1 MVYESAGSDVAP
13 GAARAHEA
21 RYWHRMDDGRVQCD
35 LCPRKCHLRPGQRGF
50 CFVRENRGGELVCT
64 TYGRSSGFCVDPIE
78 KKPLNHVTPG
88 AAVLSFGTA
97 GCNLACQF
105 CQNWEISTA
114 RDVDLLQQQA
124 SPYDIAEAAVQTGS
138 RGVAYTYNDPIIFAE
153 YAIDTAQACHERG
166 LLNIAVTA
174 GYICEEPR
182 RDFFS
187 VMDAANVD
195 LKSFNPDFYRKIV
208 GGRLEVILDTLK
220 YIVSETTCWLE
231 ITTLLIPGHNDSDT
245 EIHAL
250 VDWVAGELGTGV
262 PLHFTGFHPDNR
274 MMDVPRTRLSTL
286 EHARRIALDA
296 GLKFVYTGNVPDR
309 EGSTT
314 FCPGC
319 GRGLIV
325 RDGYDVTRYD
335 LTLDSAGESGQS
347 AGRES
352 GSFASE
358 TPDSR
363 PVPTA
368 YCAHCGTPIPGR
380 WDPSVG
386 SFGNRRIPI
395 LL

>member
-1 MVYESAGSDVAP
+1 MPVSGP
-13 GAARAHEA
+13 A
-21 RYWHRMDDGRVQCD
+21 RYWHRLEDGRVQCD
-35 LCPRKCHLRPGQRGF
+35 LCPRNCRMRPGQRGF
-50 CFVRENRGGELVCT
+50 CFVRENQGGELVCT

-114 RDVDLLQQQA
+114 RDVDLLQQEA
-124 SPYDIAEAAVQTGS
+124 SPSDIAEAAVRTGS
-138 RGVAYTYNDPIIFAE
+138 RGVAYTYNDPVIFAE
-153 YAIDTAQACHERG
+153 YAIDVARACHEKD

-174 GYICEEPR
+174 GYISEEPR
-182 RDFFS
+182 RDFFA

-220 YIVSETTCWLE
+220 YIVAETSCWLE
-231 ITTLLIPGHNDSDT
+231 VTTLLIPGHNDSDA

-250 VDWVAGELGTGV
+250 VEWVASELGTGV
-262 PLHFTGFHPDNR
+262 PLHFTAFHPDNR
-274 MMDVPRTRLSTL
+274 MMNVPRTPLSTL
-286 EHARRIALDA
+286 KKARQIGLDA
-296 GLKFVYTGNVPDR
+296 GLNFVYTGNVPDP

-314 FCPGC
+314 YCPGC
-319 GRGLIV
+319 GRGIIT
-325 RDGYDVTRYD
+325 REGYAVTRYD
-335 LTLDSAGESGQS
+335 LVLTPGE
-347 AGRES
+347 RES
-352 GSFASE
+352 GGSPSGSV
-358 TPDSR
+358 TSQ
-363 PVPTA
+363 PVATA
-368 YCAHCGTPIPGR
+368 YCAHCGTAIPGR

>member
-1 MVYESAGSDVAP
+1 MNADMVVRSA
-13 GAARAHEA
+13 
-21 RYWHRMDDGRVQCD
+21 YWHRLEDGRVQCD
-35 LCPRKCHLRPGQRGF
+35 LCPRQCRLRPGQRGF
-50 CFVRENRGGELVCT
+50 CFVRENQGGELVCT

-114 RDVDLLQQQA
+114 QDVDLLQQEA
-124 SPYDIAEAAVQTGS
+124 SPYDIAQVAVETGS
-138 RGVAYTYNDPIIFAE
+138 RGVAYTYNDPVIFAE
-153 YAIDTAQACHERG
+153 YAIDVAQACREKG

-174 GYICEEPR
+174 GYINEEPR
-182 RDFFS
+182 RDFFGA
-187 VMDAANVD
+187 MDAANVD

-220 YIVSETTCWLE
+220 YIVAETRCWLE
-231 ITTLLIPGHNDSDT
+231 ITTLLIPDHNDSDA

-250 VDWVAGELGTGV
+250 VEWVAGELGTGV
-262 PLHFTGFHPDNR
+262 PLHFTAFHPDNR
-274 MMDVPRTRLSTL
+274 MMNVPRTSLSTL
-286 EHARRIALDA
+286 RRARQIGLDA
-296 GLKFVYTGNVPDR
+296 GLKFVYTGNVPDV

-319 GRGLIV
+319 GRGIIT
-325 RDGYDVTRYD
+325 RQGYEVTRYD
-335 LTLDSAGESGQS
+335 LALNPTENEA
-347 AGRES
+347 REATPDAS
-352 GSFASE
+352 GSHRTPTE
-358 TPDSR
+358 TPAT
-363 PVPTA
+363 TA
-368 YCAHCGTPIPGR
+368 NCTHCGAPIPGR

-386 SFGNRRIPI
+386 DFGNQRIPI